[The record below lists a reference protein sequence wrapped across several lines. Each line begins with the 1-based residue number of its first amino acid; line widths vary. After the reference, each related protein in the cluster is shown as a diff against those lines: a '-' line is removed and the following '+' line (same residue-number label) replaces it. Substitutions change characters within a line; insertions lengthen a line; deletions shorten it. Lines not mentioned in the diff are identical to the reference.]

1 MSAVRAGHRGRSTY
15 LAADLLALVLLVLVL
30 LVLVLLAGCSSGA
43 PSSPASSPVPAPSA
57 GATAGPSAEPSA
69 SPAASPAARPA
80 ARPTVSA
87 APGERIE
94 PTTTN
99 TLPPP
104 PEPTGPAPSTAG
116 DLNAR
121 VLPVP
126 AGWRTVVRQGG
137 EEQGFEGNGTWVRA
151 RDARYAAQDVITI
164 GCADVTR
171 DDYPDP
177 ARALEGSYEND
188 AGAPGIGLVLQFDAT
203 EAARAYWSRY
213 AEQVRACSTRDDPVH
228 TEEVAVRPP
237 ADGEALMDRRTYPD
251 GKWTEI
257 GVRRG
262 DRVTLVI
269 LNDRHRTSRTQA
281 SQIVDQT
288 R

>member
-1 MSAVRAGHRGRSTY
+1 MTSTTPGRAGVRPARAVGVAS
-15 LAADLLALVLLVLVL
+15 AAAAAALVA
-30 LVLVLLAGCSSGA
+30 LAGCTASPPAVPA
-43 PSSPASSPVPAPSA
+43 PSPVPA
-57 GATAGPSAEPSA
+57 TAGSGAGPTSGAAPLTPSPSA
-69 SPAASPAARPA
+69 SPEP
-80 ARPTVSA
+80 V
-87 APGERIE
+87 E

-116 DLNAR
+116 DLDAS

-126 AGWRTVVRQGG
+126 AGWRTVAREGG
-137 EEQGFEGNGTWVRA
+137 DEDGYVGNGTWVHA
-151 RDARYAAQDVITI
+151 RDARYAAQATITI

-177 ARALEGSYEND
+177 RLALEGSYQSRS
-188 AGAPGIGLVLQFDAT
+188 GAPGVGLVLQFADA
-203 EAARAYWSRY
+203 AAAERYWARY
-213 AEQVRACSTRDDPVH
+213 LEQVRACRTVSEPVR
-228 TEEVAVRPP
+228 TELVPLEQP
-237 ADGEALMDRRTYPD
+237 ADGEALLDRRTYPD
-251 GKWTEI
+251 GEWTEV

-269 LNDRHRTSRTQA
+269 LQDSHRLTPAQA
-281 SQIVDQT
+281 ARVVAQA

>member
-1 MSAVRAGHRGRSTY
+1 MSAVPVGRRGRRV
-15 LAADLLALVLLVLVL
+15 LPAAALVVLG
-30 LVLVLLAGCSSGA
+30 LLAGCSAGA
-43 PSSPASSPVPAPSA
+43 PSGPASFPVPSPWSGASA
-57 GATAGPSAEPSA
+57 RASA
-69 SPAASPAARPA
+69 SPAVGPGA
-80 ARPTVSA
+80 SA
-87 APGERIE
+87 APSEPPE

-116 DLNAR
+116 DLDAE

-126 AGWRTVVRQGG
+126 AGWRTVIREGG
-137 EEQGFEGNGTWVRA
+137 EEEGFEGNGTWVRG

-177 ARALEGSYEND
+177 VRALEGSYAHGD
-188 AGAPGIGLVLQFDAT
+188 GAPGIGLVLQFADAD
-203 EAARAYWSRY
+203 AASGYWSRY
-213 AEQVRACSTRDDPVH
+213 TGQVRACSTLDDPVR
-228 TEEVAVRPP
+228 TEVIAVRQP

-251 GKWTEI
+251 GEWTEV

-269 LNDRHRTSRTQA
+269 LNDQHRTSRTEA
-281 SQIVDQT
+281 GQIVDQV